1 MRRDAWTPEEDALL
15 RRGLPVPGR
24 TRKACGVRAARLGC
38 GYAPKYPKCA
48 RKISAELRERIAER
62 LAETGKV
69 RATARELGVSYSTVS
84 TIGARRGIRRD
95 RPSTERLGEFVEY
108 GGRRF
113 AWYDNCWR
121 ETSGRRESLARILY
135 EKYNGSP
142 PPKGSVVVF
151 RNGDR
156 LDLTKGN
163 LVALSRS
170 DGAKR
175 NWTIPEYRAIQ
186 YANAVSSV
194 LNIRILEAENP
205 ELVRKRVEKAWET
218 KRRNGIVREK
228 GTRNEADDRPAAS
241 RT

>member
-1 MRRDAWTPEEDALL
+1 M
-15 RRGLPVPGR
+15 
-24 TRKACGVRAARLGC
+24 
-38 GYAPKYPKCA
+38 KYPKRA
-48 RKISAELRERIAER
+48 RKISAELRERIEER

-151 RNGDR
+151 RNDDR

-170 DGAKR
+170 DSAKR

-194 LNIRILEAENP
+194 LNIRISEAENP
-205 ELVRKRVEKAWET
+205 ELVRKRIEKAAET
-218 KRRNGIVREK
+218 RRRNGK
-228 GTRNEADDRPAAS
+228 GFRKGKN
-241 RT
+241 